1 MKMLSDFILSCTL
14 HSAYATFAR
23 VRRLALYFVLVV
35 ALSTPAFATV
45 TVTTAPTSVK
55 SGNTAEIAATVSSSL
70 TVSSVYLWFNLAGSP
85 EVEAGWNFIPMTL
98 DSGTTYKG
106 IIPIVPAGKLTWYV
120 KATYSDGSTES
131 SSTKTTTIEYQMDY
145 GRYHD
150 SKGVSGTTSSTYYD
164 PTYGWVQ
171 NTSTGGSMST
181 NFYATAP
188 NGSQWKAHGIGWA
201 RTQLYTGHIPKPAAS
216 GVAAVG
222 GGVMS
227 YPALYFWN
235 IETET
240 MPFIRT
246 PRLDGGL
253 GSFSFNAKALIA
265 NTGKIKVQITRKEN
279 PSDDDSDW
287 IDVKEYELSTSGIYN
302 LTNVINDLSVTY
314 ARIVRS
320 GLNEGA
326 SGSTAY
332 RTGFIGIDNIAASL
346 PPPDVILKERLRRPG
361 YPSLSEDVTV
371 RCVVSNK
378 YSHMPAMNKKVS
390 VYYSLSSAVDATIE
404 HGWYSTN
411 MNYVCEVDG
420 GSLFEGTIPA
430 QPQTGYMHYYFR
442 CDFEGYYYITKENS
456 DIPTPKFFYNKT
468 TTTPPGNAPPH
479 LNYEVRA
486 FRSRYGNVKLL
497 QNINGGE
504 PRYYD
509 MSLTGHNEW
518 QVTAPVPGASVS
530 AAYFMGL
537 QCYYDDA
544 TSFSPIAYFYGD
556 KDQQQPFETPTGG
569 RPERVH
575 GPVTNDLPQ
584 ITINVANEGYLLYRL
599 NDSLEDSEL
608 SYTIKRGI
616 YQDFNTW
623 FGDRDYY
630 TKSLYGSAI
639 GIYEDPVDSWRN
651 PLSYTPNDT
660 IRLDF
665 TGVPAETEYNNS
677 EDLLGSTDW
686 YRTGAMIGNDRITNN
701 AAKDAVGAVYRN
713 IHAKL
718 KAQVGRLRNT
728 GSVLAMPPGVGTV
741 SARMRSAVEAGH
753 FALYNSGSPWT
764 YDNTT
769 AAESQLNIKTVF
781 KISSQNCAKTHSYA
795 SIVFNYQD
803 ENNYHE
809 VRIIRADSASVSD
822 NRINVEFWRRVNG
835 VDVRAHKDAR
845 SWNTVIPNNEI
856 TFNLRVR
863 RSAATSK
870 RCVVTFYLKVGST
883 VLSNYV
889 SAYGWTEASDNG
901 TLYTGGKVGFAS
913 YDCAPRITS
922 FQVYGGTS
930 GQSYSATTGTGE
942 DSFYATSSDW
952 SFGGVDSTHSVG
964 STIAYRWYVDAA
976 DGYTLKRRIPK
987 TVVNLYTAPRNGT
1000 ESTPPAASQ
1009 YTLVGSVPLESLELG
1024 YYSWDI
1030 HSWQDLFVD
1039 FRVAD
1044 RDTDTGDG
1052 HIVIDDIVITPWR
1065 AYSRTPSIRSPISE
1079 SGLSSYQWTTEDEQY
1094 DFCYTYPD
1102 NWLTLE
1108 AWAVTNRIGVG
1119 ADAVES
1125 VMIRM
1130 DHTQANTNIA
1140 QAVVTP
1146 ILTNGIGTVKF
1157 DFYVTTSSTSVS
1169 AQNGKVVYAIEYTS
1183 DGNLA
1188 GWDSV
1193 ATIYTNY
1200 VGDSGFHSY
1209 EIGVNYHSDA
1219 RARIRVLNETDRDVI
1234 LWLDNLYVNDFPE
1247 ATSDMW
1253 KVYNGCI
1260 TDLGHGD
1267 NTRLFDIAGRTLYL
1281 NDSPSEGLAPRQEE
1295 ELDDHLPYLQSPKV
1309 PEGIGEISFM
1319 YRTYDISE
1327 PGYIAI
1333 DVAADENLPDDQ
1345 WHNLTNFVVNGT
1357 GYVKFE
1363 DPMIYQ
1369 KTNFFVRIHTVT
1381 NGLYGRVCIDNVLV
1395 TEKARA
1401 QYDIA
1406 KVWIAPE
1413 QPMVSETNVA
1423 VYAEINREIQNPTG
1437 IRLFVSYVIGTNN
1450 WGYANWWHEAWSRKI
1465 EMYRVGVSSVFK
1477 TPNGLGLPSK
1487 PANSTVQYVVWGIH
1501 NAIPTDYT
1509 FDDVLFQKEFVNPSW
1524 YGSINYNE
1532 FNKESGFSPYYFIYS
1547 CAKGAVWINEV
1558 WSHRNSTEGG
1568 HEYVELAGRSG
1579 VDISGWKIVTYK
1591 KSETPQKTIV
1601 IPENTKIPNDESGWG
1616 FYVLGDPGTP
1626 NVDVSL
1632 ETEVDER
1639 DFFYDKGY
1647 NPIGIELCRDTGI
1660 TEQRIVV
1667 ANADTDVKLGVLKEM
1682 GFSWLHLWK
1691 SSSEGGC
1698 SFSLLDSFTPEDEED
1713 GVLVFTNDFVSV
1725 DGVSKT
1731 WTWGFATPTPGAIN
1745 RGVDNIV
1752 NQTFAPVIV
1761 GPGFTLV
1768 SGIASSTPYGTQNGQ
1783 MTEINVT
1790 VDSGASTSIVYVAKS
1805 WYKIVALTSN
1815 GTAIPDAV
1823 GKSSYTFNV
1832 SSMSENIDNAVTFGP
1847 KTAADYASESDANKR
1862 WSDQLLDWFRSRG
1875 WTEAQIEAGD
1885 GDAYTVQDEYLLNTS
1900 PVLKTTVESVTS
1912 EISHNADG
1920 IKLTLKLSRSDD
1932 GEPVTAAVNGAVSIY
1947 GKASLG
1953 DASWIKIGAAGIG
1966 SGAFS
1971 NTESV
1976 TTDTINSDTLGF
1988 NFFIW
1993 KLE

>member
-1 MKMLSDFILSCTL
+1 MKKLSNLVFQFFSHC
-14 HSAYATFAR
+14 AYLVCAQMRKFAFC
-23 VRRLALYFVLVV
+23 LAVMAF
-35 ALSTPAFATV
+35 ASTAFATV

-85 EVEAGWNFIPMTL
+85 EVEAGWNFIPMEHN
-98 DSGTTYKG
+98 SGTSYKG
-106 IIPIVPAGKLTWYV
+106 VIPIVPSGTLSWYV
-120 KATYSDGSTES
+120 KATYSDGSSEVSATK
-131 SSTKTTTIEYQMDY
+131 KTTISYQMDY

-150 SKGVSGTTSSTYYD
+150 SKGVNGTTSSVYYD
-164 PTYGWVQ
+164 PTYGWRQ
-171 NTSTGGSMST
+171 DTANGGSSTT
-181 NFYATAP
+181 NFYAKAP
-188 NGSQWKAHGIGWA
+188 NGSQWRAHGIGWA
-201 RTQLYTGHIPKPAAS
+201 RSQLYSGHIPKPAAS
-216 GVAAVG
+216 GTAAVG
-222 GGVMS
+222 GGVMA

-246 PRLDGGL
+246 ARLDGGL
-253 GSFSFNAKALIA
+253 GTFSFDAKALIA
-265 NTGKIKVQITRKEN
+265 NTGKIKVQITHKAN

-287 IDVKEYELSTSGIYN
+287 IDVEEYVLSVQKTYN
-302 LTNVINDLSVTY
+302 ITNIINDTTVTY

-320 GLNEGA
+320 GLNLAAVGLPT
-326 SGSTAY
+326 GY

-346 PPPDVILKERLRRPG
+346 PPPDVVMKERLRRPG

-390 VYYSLSSAVDATIE
+390 VYYSLASAVDATIE

-411 MNYVCEVDG
+411 MTYVCEVDG
-420 GSLFEGTIPA
+420 GSLYEGVIPS

-442 CDFEGYYYITKENS
+442 CDFEGYYYISKANS
-456 DIPTPKFFYNKT
+456 NIPTPKFYYNKT
-468 TTTPPGNAPPH
+468 TGTPPGNAPPH
-479 LNYEVRA
+479 LIYEVRA

-665 TGVPAETEYNNS
+665 TGVPAESEYNS
-677 EDLLGSTDW
+677 AEDVLGSTDW
-686 YRTGAMIGNDRITNN
+686 YSTGAMVGNDRITNTTVS
-701 AAKDAVGAVYRN
+701 AAGSVYRN

-718 KAQVGRLRNT
+718 KVGGGRLRNT

-741 SARMRSAVEAGH
+741 SARMRSAVEGGH
-753 FALYNSGSPWT
+753 YAIYNSESPWA
-764 YDNTT
+764 YNNTT
-769 AAESQLNIKTVF
+769 TAESQLNIKMVL
-781 KISSQNCAKTHSYA
+781 KIPAASRPKSHYYP
-795 SIVFNYQD
+795 SIVFDYVD
-803 ENNYHE
+803 ENNFKE
-809 VRIIRADSASVSD
+809 LRIVRCDSGDAYD
-822 NRINVEFWRRVNG
+822 RRLQMQLWRCVNG
-835 VDVRAHKDAR
+835 VLSSVASATSSNYAEISADNEIVFNIRVRDYNATQAR
-845 SWNTVIPNNEI
+845 SVVSVYYKAASRVVWNYAGLTEPN
-856 TFNLRVR
+856 V
-863 RSAATSK
+863 
-870 RCVVTFYLKVGST
+870 
-883 VLSNYV
+883 
-889 SAYGWTEASDNG
+889 ASVFAN
-901 TLYTGGKVGFAS
+901 GGKVGVGA

-942 DSFYATSSDW
+942 DSFYANSSDW
-952 SFGGVDSTHSVG
+952 SFGGVDSTHSAA
-964 STIAYRWYVDAA
+964 SSIAYRWYVDAA

-1009 YTLVGSVPLESLELG
+1009 YTFVGSVPLESLELG

-1065 AYSRTPSIRSPISE
+1065 AYSRTPSVRSPISE

-1188 GWDSV
+1188 GWDNV

-1558 WSHRNSTEGG
+1558 WSHRNSTEDG

-1639 DFFYDKGY
+1639 DFFYDNGY

-1667 ANADTDVKLGVLKEM
+1667 ANAGTDIRLGVLKEM
-1682 GFSWLHLWK
+1682 GFPWLHLWK

-1698 SFSLLDSFTPEDEED
+1698 SYSLLDSFTPEDEED

-1768 SGIASSTPYGTQNGQ
+1768 SCIASSTPYGTQNGQ

-1832 SSMSENIDNAVTFGP
+1832 SSMSANIDNAVTFGP

-1862 WSDQLLDWFRSRG
+1862 WSDQILNWFRSRG

-1947 GKASLG
+1947 GKASLN
-1953 DASWIKIGAAGIG
+1953 DSSWTEIGAAGIG

>member
-1 MKMLSDFILSCTL
+1 MKKLSNLVFQFVSHC
-14 HSAYATFAR
+14 AYLVCAQMRKFAFC
-23 VRRLALYFVLVV
+23 LAVIAF
-35 ALSTPAFATV
+35 ASTAFATV

-85 EVEAGWNFIPMTL
+85 EVEAGWNFIPMEHN
-98 DSGTTYKG
+98 SGTSYKG
-106 IIPIVPAGKLTWYV
+106 VIPIVPSGTLSWYV
-120 KATYSDGSTES
+120 KATYSDGSSELS
-131 SSTKTTTIEYQMDY
+131 ATKTTTISYQMDY

-150 SKGVSGTTSSTYYD
+150 SKGVNGTTSSVYYD
-164 PTYGWVQ
+164 PTYGWRQ
-171 NTSTGGSMST
+171 DTANGGSSTT
-181 NFYATAP
+181 NFYAKAP
-188 NGSQWKAHGIGWA
+188 NGSQWRAHGIGWA
-201 RTQLYTGHIPKPAAS
+201 RSQLYSGHIPKPASS
-216 GVAAVG
+216 GTAAVG
-222 GGVMS
+222 GGVMA

-246 PRLDGGL
+246 ARLDGGL
-253 GSFSFNAKALIA
+253 GTFSFDAKALIA
-265 NTGKIKVQITRKEN
+265 NTGKIKVQITRKAN

-287 IDVKEYELSTSGIYN
+287 IDVEEYELSAQKTYN
-302 LTNVINDLSVTY
+302 ITNIINDTTVTY

-320 GLNEGA
+320 GLNLAAVGLPT
-326 SGSTAY
+326 GY

-346 PPPDVILKERLRRPG
+346 PPPDVVMKERLRRPG

-411 MNYVCEVDG
+411 MTYICEVDG
-420 GSLFEGTIPA
+420 GSLYEGVIPS

-442 CDFEGYYYITKENS
+442 CDFEGYYYISKANS
-456 DIPTPKFFYNKT
+456 NIPTPKFYYNKT
-468 TTTPPGNAPPH
+468 TGTPPGNAPPH
-479 LNYEVRA
+479 LIYEVRA

-504 PRYYD
+504 PKYYD

-599 NDSLEDSEL
+599 NDSLEDPEL

-665 TGVPAETEYNNS
+665 TGVPAESEYNS
-677 EDLLGSTDW
+677 AEDILGSTYW
-686 YRTGAMIGNDRITNN
+686 YSTGAMVGNDRITNTTVS
-701 AAKDAVGAVYRN
+701 AEGSVYRN

-718 KAQVGRLRNT
+718 KVGGGRLRNT

-741 SARMRSAVEAGH
+741 SARMRSAVEGGH
-753 FALYNSGSPWT
+753 YAIYNSGSPWA
-764 YDNTT
+764 YNNTT
-769 AAESQLNIKTVF
+769 TAESQLNIKMVL
-781 KISSQNCAKTHSYA
+781 KIPAASRPKSHYYP
-795 SIVFNYQD
+795 SIVFDYVD
-803 ENNYHE
+803 ENNFKE
-809 VRIIRADSASVSD
+809 LRIVRCDSGDAYD
-822 NRINVEFWRRVNG
+822 RRLQMQLWRCVNG
-835 VDVRAHKDAR
+835 VLSSVASATSSNFAEISADNEIVFNIRVRDYNATQAR
-845 SWNTVIPNNEI
+845 SVVSVYYKAASKVVWNYAGLTEPN
-856 TFNLRVR
+856 V
-863 RSAATSK
+863 
-870 RCVVTFYLKVGST
+870 
-883 VLSNYV
+883 
-889 SAYGWTEASDNG
+889 ASVFAN
-901 TLYTGGKVGFAS
+901 GGKVGVGA

-930 GQSYSATTGTGE
+930 GQSYSATSGTGE
-942 DSFYATSSDW
+942 DSFYATSSSW
-952 SFGGVDSTHSVG
+952 SFGGVDSTHSAA
-964 STIAYRWYVDAA
+964 SSIAYRWYVDAA
-976 DGYTLKRRIPK
+976 DGYTLKRRVPK
-987 TVVNLYTAPRNGT
+987 TIVNLYTAPRNGT

-1065 AYSRTPSIRSPISE
+1065 AYSRTPSVRSPISE
-1079 SGLSSYQWTTEDEQY
+1079 SGLSSYQWTTVDEQY

-1119 ADAVES
+1119 ADVVDS

-1188 GWDSV
+1188 GWDNV

-1219 RARIRVLNETDRDVI
+1219 RARIRILNETDRDVI

-1450 WGYANWWHEAWSRKI
+1450 WGYANWWHEAWSHKI

-1558 WSHRNSTEGG
+1558 WSHRNSTEDG

-1639 DFFYDKGY
+1639 DFFYDNGY

-1667 ANADTDVKLGVLKEM
+1667 ANAGTDIRLGVLKEM
-1682 GFSWLHLWK
+1682 GFPWLHLWK

-1698 SFSLLDSFTPEDEED
+1698 SYSLLDSFTPEDEED

-1768 SGIASSTPYGTQNGQ
+1768 SCIASSTPYGTQNGQ

-1832 SSMSENIDNAVTFGP
+1832 SSMSANIDNAVTFGP

-1862 WSDQLLDWFRSRG
+1862 WSDQLLNWFRSKG

-1947 GKASLG
+1947 GKASLN
-1953 DASWIKIGAAGIG
+1953 DSSWTKIGAAGIG

>member
-23 VRRLALYFVLVV
+23 VRRLALYLVLIA
-35 ALSTPAFATV
+35 ALSSTAFATV

-85 EVEAGWNFIPMTL
+85 EVEAEWNFIPMEHN
-98 DSGTTYKG
+98 SGTSYKG
-106 IIPIVPAGKLTWYV
+106 VIPIVPSGTLSWYV
-120 KATYSDGSTES
+120 KATYSDGSSEVSATK
-131 SSTKTTTIEYQMDY
+131 KTTISYQMDY

-150 SKGVSGTTSSTYYD
+150 SKGVNGTTSSVYYD
-164 PTYGWVQ
+164 PTYGWRQ
-171 NTSTGGSMST
+171 DTANGGSSTT
-181 NFYATAP
+181 NFYAKAP
-188 NGSQWKAHGIGWA
+188 NGSQWRAHGIGWA
-201 RTQLYTGHIPKPAAS
+201 RSQLYSGHIPKPAAS
-216 GVAAVG
+216 GTAAVG
-222 GGVMS
+222 GGVMA

-246 PRLDGGL
+246 ARLDGGL
-253 GSFSFNAKALIA
+253 GTFSFDAKALIA
-265 NTGKIKVQITRKEN
+265 NTGKIKVQITRKAN

-287 IDVKEYELSTSGIYN
+287 IDVEEYELSVQKTYN
-302 LTNVINDLSVTY
+302 ITNIINDTTVTY

-320 GLNEGA
+320 GLNLAAVGLPT
-326 SGSTAY
+326 GY

-346 PPPDVILKERLRRPG
+346 PPPDVVMKERLRRPG

-411 MNYVCEVDG
+411 MTYICEVDG
-420 GSLFEGTIPA
+420 GSLYEGVIPS

-442 CDFEGYYYITKENS
+442 CDFEGYYYISKANS
-456 DIPTPKFFYNKT
+456 NIPTPKFYYNKT
-468 TTTPPGNAPPH
+468 TGTPPGNAPPH
-479 LNYEVRA
+479 LIYEVRA

-639 GIYEDPVDSWRN
+639 GIYEDPVDGWRN

-665 TGVPAETEYNNS
+665 TGVPVESEYNS
-677 EDLLGSTDW
+677 AEDVLGSTDW
-686 YRTGAMIGNDRITNN
+686 YSTGAMVGNDRITNTTVS
-701 AAKDAVGAVYRN
+701 AAGTVYRN

-718 KAQVGRLRNT
+718 KVGGGRLRNT

-741 SARMRSAVEAGH
+741 SARMRSAVEGGH
-753 FALYNSGSPWT
+753 YAIYNSESPWA
-764 YDNTT
+764 YNNTT
-769 AAESQLNIKTVF
+769 TAESQLNIKMVL
-781 KISSQNCAKTHSYA
+781 KIPAASRPKSHYYP
-795 SIVFNYQD
+795 SIVFDYVD
-803 ENNYHE
+803 ENNFKE
-809 VRIIRADSASVSD
+809 LRIVRCDSGDAND
-822 NRINVEFWRRVNG
+822 RRLQMQLWRCVNG
-835 VDVRAHKDAR
+835 VLSSVASATSSNYAEISADNEIVFNIRVRDYNATQAR
-845 SWNTVIPNNEI
+845 SVVSVYYKAASRVVWNYAGLTEPN
-856 TFNLRVR
+856 V
-863 RSAATSK
+863 
-870 RCVVTFYLKVGST
+870 
-883 VLSNYV
+883 
-889 SAYGWTEASDNG
+889 ASVFAN
-901 TLYTGGKVGFAS
+901 GGKVGVGA
-913 YDCAPRITS
+913 YDCSPRITS

-942 DSFYATSSDW
+942 NSFYATSSSW
-952 SFGGVDSTHSVG
+952 SFGGVDSTHSAA
-964 STIAYRWYVDAA
+964 SSIAYRWYVDAA
-976 DGYTLKRRIPK
+976 DGYTLKRRVPK
-987 TVVNLYTAPRNGT
+987 TIVNLYTAPRNGT

-1009 YTLVGSVPLESLELG
+1009 YTFVGSVPLESLELG

-1044 RDTDTGDG
+1044 RDSDTGDG

-1065 AYSRTPSIRSPISE
+1065 AYSRTPSVRSPISE

-1188 GWDSV
+1188 GWDNV

-1509 FDDVLFQKEFVNPSW
+1509 FDDVLFQKEFINPSW

-1667 ANADTDVKLGVLKEM
+1667 ANADTDVRLGVLKEM

-1768 SGIASSTPYGTQNGQ
+1768 SCIASSTPYGTQNGQ

-1847 KTAADYASESDANKR
+1847 KTAADYASESDVNKR
-1862 WSDQLLDWFRSRG
+1862 WSDQLLNWFRSKG

-1920 IKLTLKLSRSDD
+1920 VKLTLKLSRSDD

-1947 GKASLG
+1947 GKESLN
-1953 DASWIKIGAAGIG
+1953 DSSWIKIGAAGIG

-1971 NTESV
+1971 NTETV
-1976 TTDTINSDTLGF
+1976 TTDTIDTETLGF